1 MALHIQVARKNNNE
15 SKTMKNILTFVL
27 AAVVSAASFAAEV
40 AGVNLP
46 ESLSADD
53 QALNLNG
60 TGVRS
65 KFFMDIYAAGLYLPE
80 ANKDGETV
88 VSQDKPMALRLHI
101 TSSLLTAEKM
111 ESATREGFEQ
121 STGGKTESIKPS
133 IEKFI
138 AAFKD
143 EIKENDVFDLVYK
156 PGKGVEVYKNSEL
169 KASAEGLDFKK
180 ALFGIWLSENAV
192 QDDLKDGLLGS

>member
-1 MALHIQVARKNNNE
+1 
-15 SKTMKNILTFVL
+15 MKNILTFVL
-27 AAVVSAASFAAEV
+27 AALFSAASFSAEV

-46 ESLSADD
+46 DSLSADE

-80 ANKDGETV
+80 ANKNGNEV
-88 VSQDKPMALRLHI
+88 VAADKPMALRLHI

-111 ESATREGFEQ
+111 ESATRDGFEQ
-121 STGGKTESIKPS
+121 STGGNTASIKPS
-133 IEKFI
+133 IEAFI

-169 KASAEGLDFKK
+169 KTSAEGLEFKK
-180 ALFGIWLSENAV
+180 ALFGIWLSDNAV
-192 QDDLKDGLLGS
+192 QEDLKEGLLGS